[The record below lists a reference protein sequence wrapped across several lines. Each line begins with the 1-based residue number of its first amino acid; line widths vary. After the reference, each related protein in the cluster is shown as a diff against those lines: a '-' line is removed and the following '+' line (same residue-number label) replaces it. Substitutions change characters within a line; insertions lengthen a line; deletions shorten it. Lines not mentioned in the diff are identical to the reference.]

1 MYDKRLPRK
10 EASLS
15 HLGLDKIDFTWYLK
29 NISLMAL
36 LGYAAGIAVIFV
48 ESLLLM

>member
-29 NISLMAL
+29 NFFLIVL
-36 LGYAAGIAVIFV
+36 LSNLCDY
-48 ESLLLM
+48 SLLRSPSH